1 MTDKSN
7 FKKIV
12 EFHKAFGLDYHNE
25 HQENC
30 FDKKKLVKLR
40 LDLIQEEFNE
50 LKEAI
55 ENRDFTEVR
64 DAIGDLL
71 YVTYGAAA
79 SFGINADKDYSTIHE
94 SNMTKLCKTQE
105 EAIKTVESYK
115 KKFLEGTSPYDSPD
129 YKKSEDGIYYI
140 VYNKSSGKV
149 LKSINYTP
157 VSF

>member
-12 EFHKAFGLDYHNE
+12 EFHKAFGLDYHKN
-25 HQENC
+25 HQITC
-30 FDKKKLVKLR
+30 FDKKKLIKLR

-55 ENRDFTEVR
+55 ENRDFAEVR
-64 DAIGDLL
+64 DAISDLL
-71 YVTYGAAA
+71 YVTYGTAA
-79 SFGINADKDYSTIHE
+79 SFGIDADKDYNIIHD
-94 SNMTKLCKTQE
+94 SNMTKLCKTEE
-105 EAIKTVESYK
+105 EAIETVKSYK
-115 KKFLEGTSPYDSPD
+115 KKFLKGTSPYDSPD
-129 YKKSEDGIYYI
+129 YKKSEDGIHYV
-140 VYNKSSGKV
+140 VYNSSSGKV